1 MSPLLKTVEAA
12 GVVGIQRKVLPY
24 QISQESFF
32 DELDS
37 PKKLFSQLINCPDPE
52 RIAIIP
58 SVSYGM
64 ATVAKNLAAKPSL
77 VAGQQIL
84 TIEEEFPSDV
94 YAWDA
99 LCAEK
104 QLSLKTVAKPAG
116 FENRG
121 KRWNEAIL
129 EAINHKV
136 CMVVIPHIH
145 WTDGT
150 IFDLVAIAQRARDFG
165 ALVVIDG
172 TQSVGAL
179 PIDIQAI
186 QPDAL
191 ICASYKCMMGPYSIG
206 LAYYGEYFDTGSPI
220 EQSWVNRIASNDF
233 KNLINYQSNYRPKAF
248 RYSVGQQSNFIL
260 LPMLIKALEVL
271 NDWTPE
277 GVQNY
282 TQALVQEP
290 LALLKEKGFWSE
302 NQSDRAS
309 HLFGIFAPQNTDIT
323 AIQAKLAAKNIYV
336 SLRGNAIR
344 VSPSVY
350 NDASDLQALIDVL

>member
-1 MSPLLKTVEAA
+1 
-12 GVVGIQRKVLPY
+12 
-24 QISQESFF
+24 
-32 DELDS
+32 
-37 PKKLFSQLINCPDPE
+37 
-52 RIAIIP
+52 
-58 SVSYGM
+58 
-64 ATVAKNLAAKPSL
+64 
-77 VAGQQIL
+77 
-84 TIEEEFPSDV
+84 
-94 YAWDA
+94 
-99 LCAEK
+99 
-104 QLSLKTVAKPAG
+104 
-116 FENRG
+116 
-121 KRWNEAIL
+121 
-129 EAINHKV
+129 
-136 CMVVIPHIH
+136 MVVIPHIH